1 MALVATQCGQGIPSM
16 SFREKHLWISLFA
29 TVAVWS
35 VYFRELIDR
44 VLHGW
49 MDDPRFALTMGIGF
63 AGAVFVVALIE
74 VVLTLLATFTTA
86 KVDRETRDEREM
98 LAAFKA
104 SHVSLMMLISLVICL
119 GVAAWFNGFFGHA
132 VLNGPG
138 AMVVLANLL
147 VACVV
152 LSELTR
158 FSFTL
163 YLLRRA
169 R

>member
-1 MALVATQCGQGIPSM
+1 M
-16 SFREKHLWISLFA
+16 SFREKHLWISIVA
-29 TVAVWS
+29 TIGVWS
-35 VYFRELIDR
+35 VYFRALVDR
-44 VLHGW
+44 ILRGG
-49 MDDPRFALTMGIGF
+49 MEDPRFAVTVGLGF

-74 VVLTLLATFTTA
+74 AALTVLATFTTP

-104 SHVSLMMLISLVICL
+104 SHVSMSLLIVLVISLAS
-119 GVAAWFNGFFGHA
+119 AAWISGVTRQALFT
-132 VLNGPG
+132 GPA

-158 FSFTL
+158 FAFTL
-163 YLLRRA
+163 YLLKRGQ
-169 R
+169 

>member
-1 MALVATQCGQGIPSM
+1 M
-16 SFREKHLWISLFA
+16 SFREKHLWISIVA
-29 TVAVWS
+29 TVGVWS
-35 VYFRELIDR
+35 VYFRELVDR
-44 VLHGW
+44 ILRGG
-49 MDDPRFALTMGIGF
+49 MEDPRFAVIMGLGF

-74 VVLTLLATFTTA
+74 ATLTVLATFTTP

-104 SHVSLMMLISLVICL
+104 SHVSMSLLIVLVISLAS
-119 GVAAWFNGFFGHA
+119 AAWISGLTRQALFT
-132 VLNGPG
+132 GPA

-158 FSFTL
+158 FAFTL
-163 YLLRRA
+163 YLLRRT

>member
-1 MALVATQCGQGIPSM
+1 M

-35 VYFRELIDR
+35 IYFRELIDR
-44 VLHGW
+44 VLHGG
-49 MDDPRFALTMGIGF
+49 MADPRFAVVMGVGF

-74 VVLTLLATFTTA
+74 VVLTLLATVTTA
-86 KVDRETRDEREM
+86 RVDRETRDEREM
-98 LAAFKA
+98 LAAYKA
-104 SHVSLMMLISLVICL
+104 SHVSLMLLISLVIGL
-119 GVAAWFNGFFGHA
+119 GVAAWFNGLFRHA
-132 VLNGPG
+132 LLNGPG

-158 FSFTL
+158 FAFTL
-163 YLLRRA
+163 YLLRRG

>member
-1 MALVATQCGQGIPSM
+1 M
-16 SFREKHLWISLFA
+16 SFREKHLWISIFTTL
-29 TVAVWS
+29 VVWS
-35 VYFRELIDR
+35 VYFRELVDR

-49 MDDPRFALTMGIGF
+49 VDDPRFATIMGLGF

-74 VVLTLLATFTTA
+74 VVLTLFATFTTA

-104 SHVSLMMLISLVICL
+104 SHVSLMLLIGLVICL
-119 GVAAWFNGFFGHA
+119 AIGAWLSGFA
-132 VLNGPG
+132 REALLTGPG

>member
-1 MALVATQCGQGIPSM
+1 M
-16 SFREKHLWISLFA
+16 SFREKHLWISVFA
-29 TVAVWS
+29 TVVVWS
-35 VYFRELIDR
+35 IYFRELVDR
-44 VLHGW
+44 VVSGG
-49 MDDPRFALTMGIGF
+49 MDDPRFALIMGLGF

-74 VVLTLLATFTTA
+74 VTLTVLATLTTA

-104 SHVSLMMLISLVICL
+104 SHVSMSLLIVLVISLAS
-119 GVAAWFNGFFGHA
+119 AAWISALTREALFT
-132 VLNGPG
+132 GPA

-158 FSFTL
+158 FGFTL

-169 R
+169 S

>member
-1 MALVATQCGQGIPSM
+1 M
-16 SFREKHLWISLFA
+16 SFREKHLWISVFA
-29 TVAVWS
+29 TVGVWA
-35 VYFRELIDR
+35 VYFQQLVDR
-44 VLHGW
+44 ILGGG
-49 MDDPRFALTMGIGF
+49 MEDPRFAVVTGLAF
-63 AGAVFVVALIE
+63 AGAVFVVAAVE
-74 VVLTLLATFTTA
+74 VVLTLVATFTTP

-104 SHVSLMMLISLVICL
+104 SHVSMSLLIVLVISLAS
-119 GVAAWFNGFFGHA
+119 AAWISGLTRQALFT
-132 VLNGPG
+132 GPA

-158 FSFTL
+158 FCFTL
-163 YLLRRA
+163 YLLRRS